1 MQSTAYDTALES
13 LLTASAALDS
23 LDLDRGSHLVLKI
36 ASLVIEAKKADKK
49 KKDEKKKPSL
59 KKKDDKSDKKK
70 VSKSATE
77 FLSYEKTAT
86 NILTYKTA
94 QITPNTYSYW
104 SPKSLADNAKSG
116 NINLDDLHRSGKI
129 TNEQYDQ
136 AYQLVNGVAAPG
148 AKQPK
153 KIEYTNTS
161 NTLNGATSV
170 PNGQARE
177 NGDKSNLTPA
187 HAPHAAAHRMPVSQD
202 VQKAQIILSQFP
214 KYKALLGTTGPNKN
228 GVDGQLGQH
237 TQAALKQW
245 KTDNGYNQNMTDAM
259 AINIL
264 AHSDWMPKQ
273 MVPKAP
279 AQNAA
284 KAEADSLLRD
294 PWANK

>member
-1 MQSTAYDTALES
+1 MQNTAYDTALES

-49 KKDEKKKPSL
+49 KKDEKKKPSP
-59 KKKDDKSDKKK
+59 KKKVDKSDKKK

-148 AKQPK
+148 AAKQPK
-153 KIEYTNTS
+153 KIELPHSELHPVGPEAPLPTNVDKVIGGKKYHIGPDGKW
-161 NTLNGATSV
+161 TLSPAQSAPITEMHGFNVKRIQDALASKGIPIGRWGADGRWGPDTQNALNDFKKRLNV
-170 PNGQARE
+170 PGVT
-177 NGDKSNLTPA
+177 DK
-187 HAPHAAAHRMPVSQD
+187 Q
-202 VQKAQIILSQFP
+202 
-214 KYKALLGTTGPNKN
+214 ALLWLMSGS
-228 GVDGQLGQH
+228 
-237 TQAALKQW
+237 
-245 KTDNGYNQNMTDAM
+245 M
-259 AINIL
+259 
-264 AHSDWMPKQ
+264 
-273 MVPKAP
+273 P
-279 AQNAA
+279 AQTPY
-284 KAEADSLLRD
+284 KR
-294 PWANK
+294 